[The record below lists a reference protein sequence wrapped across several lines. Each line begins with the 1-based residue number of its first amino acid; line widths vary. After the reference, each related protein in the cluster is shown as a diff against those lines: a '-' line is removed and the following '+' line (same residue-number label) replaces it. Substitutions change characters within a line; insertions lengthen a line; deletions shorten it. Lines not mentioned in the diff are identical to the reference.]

1 MKHRLGGL
9 VMLLCLVAASVEAQG
24 TREVT
29 ADARSIVRVT
39 AKLRFTTTIVLPESE
54 EILDFVCGDK
64 DLWVVSG
71 AGNLAYVK
79 PAKAGAA
86 TNLNLVTAAGHIYA
100 FLLTEGGADPD
111 LMIYLTPEGGGGR
124 ATTRA
129 SSTQVEALQREVVA
143 ANNAAAAA
151 RDEAT
156 QAVTAARAQASQAS
170 AEADSRVA
178 AFRTSYP
185 TTLTFP
191 YRFKAHER
199 PFLVSAIFHDGHF
212 TYIRT
217 AARELPALY
226 EVRDG
231 VPMLVSFQV
240 ENGLYIIPKV
250 LDAGYLVLGDR
261 RLVFEQAH

>member
-1 MKHRLGGL
+1 VL
-9 VMLLCLVAASVEAQG
+9 LLCLVAASVEAQG

-29 ADARSIVRVT
+29 ADARAIVRVT

-111 LMIYLTPEGGGGR
+111 LMVYLTPEPGAGR
-124 ATTRA
+124 VAPRA
-129 SSTQVEALQREVVA
+129 SASQVDALQREVVA
-143 ANNAAAAA
+143 ANNAAATARNEAA
-151 RDEAT
+151 
-156 QAVTAARAQASQAS
+156 QAVGAARAEVTQASTD
-170 AEADSRVA
+170 ADNRVA
-178 AFRTSYP
+178 AFRASFP
-185 TTLTFP
+185 GTLAFP

-199 PFLVSAIFHDGHF
+199 PFFVSAIFHDGHF

-217 AARELPALY
+217 AAPELPALY

-231 VPMLVSFQV
+231 RPMLVPFQV
-240 ENGLYIIPKV
+240 EDGLYIIPKV
-250 LDAGYLVLGDR
+250 LDAGYLVLGDH
-261 RLVFEQAH
+261 RLVFAQGR